1 MNNLDGG
8 GRFEVKNFIYTYSL
22 FKGNLSI
29 ESKITEYGIIL
40 LHKYKV
46 EQTEV
51 ISKFIFTFLL
61 TNSKNIY
68 IFLINFPILFT
79 VTTSEVYLIT
89 FWKYTKHPIKVLLK
103 ISTCSFKN
111 METCNLFIKLL
122 LYNAFMIKLL

>member
-1 MNNLDGG
+1 MVKMKNLDGGG

-89 FWKYTKHPIKVLLK
+89 F
-103 ISTCSFKN
+103 
-111 METCNLFIKLL
+111 
-122 LYNAFMIKLL
+122 